1 MGGMSAS
8 KGVSHN
14 NERQS
19 EKRGRGRLSMCIPGD
34 DVLQSE
40 SSCPSLVAE
49 TKQRLERF
57 SSATRPPSQTGLN
70 SWEVATN
77 GSRERSH
84 HVAVT
89 HKPHGVQALPGL
101 AVHGDMTA
109 HLAQV
114 AFKRSVGTSRL
125 ENAVPSVLEVVRH
138 AHGVLVACPQGDLSP
153 RRFYL
158 TCIYAI
164 IIK

>member
-1 MGGMSAS
+1 M
-8 KGVSHN
+8 
-14 NERQS
+14 R
-19 EKRGRGRLSMCIPGD
+19 IPGD

-89 HKPHGVQALPGL
+89 HKSHDVQAWPGSTPRYDH
-101 AVHGDMTA
+101 AP
-109 HLAQV
+109 
-114 AFKRSVGTSRL
+114 R
-125 ENAVPSVLEVVRH
+125 PSGLQTE
-138 AHGVLVACPQGDLSP
+138 
-153 RRFYL
+153 RRDF
-158 TCIYAI
+158 AP
-164 IIK
+164 